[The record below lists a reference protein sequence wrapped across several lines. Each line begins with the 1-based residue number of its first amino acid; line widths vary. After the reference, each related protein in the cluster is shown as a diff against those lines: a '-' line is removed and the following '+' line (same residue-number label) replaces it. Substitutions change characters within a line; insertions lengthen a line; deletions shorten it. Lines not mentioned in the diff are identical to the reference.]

1 MEALM
6 TRSARQRLHVWYGIF
21 LAIFTVVIAVLFAAQ
36 AADIYF
42 SGAGYSRELVAERVS
57 ALAVPF
63 WLWVAAIIAGGIL
76 TMVFPPEKSILR
88 RIPDERKTVQRLI
101 GMAGTSSSEKY
112 IAAEKAVKKESKIR
126 TAVWIGCFVVC
137 LVCAIVALAYTFNF
151 AAYPNVDEYPVEEP
165 NAAVYAAILML
176 VRSVLSCAAVA
187 FLACLAATIYDAVAA
202 KRILPQ
208 AKILL
213 AEGGRM
219 QAKPADAGKTAVLD
233 SPRFILI
240 ARIAVFAAAIAFIIW
255 GAINGGAGDVLA
267 KAVAIC
273 TECIGL
279 G

>member
-76 TMVFPPEKSILR
+76 TMVFPPEKSILQ

-126 TAVWIGCFVVC
+126 TAVRIGCFVVC
-137 LVCAIVALAYTFNF
+137 LVCAIVALAFVFNF
-151 AAYPNVDEYPVEEP
+151 PAYPSD
-165 NAAVYAAILML
+165 ATDAVLML
-176 VRSVLSCAAVA
+176 VRSVLPCAAVA
-187 FLACLAATIYDAVAA
+187 FLACLGASVFDTISA

-208 AKILL
+208 AKLLL
-213 AEGGRM
+213 ADGGR
-219 QAKPADAGKTAVLD
+219 AKAAPGCKETALD
-233 SPRFILI
+233 SLRFLLV
-240 ARIAVFAAAIAFIIW
+240 ARIAVLLIAAAFIIW
-255 GAINGGAGDVLA
+255 GILNGGADELLA